1 MSLHRRAVAVCCALL
16 TAVSVGAQR
25 VEARLG
31 APSSPPLRNAADTTP
46 PAGEKSGHGP
56 FGIPRRDSSW
66 WVPLASTVLPGAGQ
80 ALLGQ
85 NRFVAY
91 LAVEGY
97 VVADYLSN
105 GALETRER
113 NRSRALANDVARA
126 LFPGSRPR
134 GTWAYY
140 ESMEHFVES
149 GVFNRFPGGEFSPE
163 VDPVTY
169 NGWLWLDVRRRFWNN
184 PSVEPDHGSKQYRDA
199 LNEYIA
205 RAVRDE
211 MRWSWR
217 NAQLEQD
224 LYRRSILIKNQAAH
238 TATSLLGL
246 LVANRLLSTVDA
258 FITLRLRGAA
268 GAVTSPGSPTSL
280 SVTVPWAPFG
290 RSSKP

>member
-1 MSLHRRAVAVCCALL
+1 MRSPGRAVAVLYALL
-16 TAVSVGAQR
+16 AVSPAGAQR
-25 VEARLG
+25 IERRLAPASQEPAR
-31 APSSPPLRNAADTTP
+31 APSDTTQ
-46 PAGEKSGHGP
+46 PARERNGRGP
-56 FGIPRRDSSW
+56 LGIPRRDSSW

-105 GALETRER
+105 AALETRER

-184 PSVEPDHGSKQYRDA
+184 PGVEPDHGSKQYRDA

-258 FITLRLRGAA
+258 FVTLRLRGAA
-268 GAVTSPGSPTSL
+268 GAVSSPDSPTSL

-290 RSSKP
+290 RSNSP